1 MPGVRS
7 EGEVAAKLER
17 LATRR
22 EHQQHVSARLA
33 DEIREAVAEAQE
45 VMTVAEIARR
55 LGIDRSTLYRVY
67 LDNAA

>member
-1 MPGVRS
+1 MPGARS
-7 EGEVAAKLER
+7 EEQIAAKLDR

-22 EHQQHVSARLA
+22 EHQQHVSKTLA
-33 DEIREAVAEAQE
+33 DEIRDAVAEAQD

-67 LDNAA
+67 LAA

>member
-7 EGEVAAKLER
+7 EAEAAEKLER

-33 DEIREAVAEAQE
+33 NEIREAVVEAQD
-45 VMTVAEIARR
+45 VMTMAEIARR

-67 LDNAA
+67 LA